1 MKQSAADADVNG
13 CSVANCVD
21 VPIKQR
27 DDVSWTNSLK
37 PFVMGE
43 VYKNS
48 SGDEI
53 AKVNFL
59 TTISHTRRP
68 TSKYRKRD
76 KPTSFNKL
84 DDR

>member
-1 MKQSAADADVNG
+1 MVETLFAYLHSITG
-13 CSVANCVD
+13 SS
-21 VPIKQR
+21 I
-27 DDVSWTNSLK
+27 SHFK
-37 PFVMGE
+37 PFKLNILVLSFDGTLST
-43 VYKNS
+43 VDKNS

-53 AKVNFL
+53 ADVNFL

-76 KPTSFNKL
+76 KPTSLNKL